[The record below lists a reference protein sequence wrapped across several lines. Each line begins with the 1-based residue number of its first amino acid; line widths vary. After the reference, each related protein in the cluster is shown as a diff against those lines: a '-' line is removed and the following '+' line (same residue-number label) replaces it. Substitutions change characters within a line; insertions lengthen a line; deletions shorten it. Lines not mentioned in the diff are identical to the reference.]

1 MPCVKAIYI
10 VCEGE
15 ECPAIFH
22 SDKIILHIYSL
33 PDNGVL
39 CSFINYK
46 ANTMNRKHFLVI
58 ILFVCAAL
66 GAQAQST
73 ERQYLSGTGLGNT
86 VTWQFRCSDG
96 RNSGRWSKIE
106 VPSQWELQ
114 GFGEYT
120 YGRWYKKPGVK
131 NPSMETGTYKRSF
144 RVPRAWQGQ
153 SVRLWF
159 DGVMTDTEVF
169 VNGRSAGDV
178 HRGGF
183 YRFSYDISELLKYGA
198 SNQIEV
204 HVRKHS
210 DNKSVNAA
218 ERMADWWLFGGIY
231 RPVWLEAKPAVHIE
245 RLAVDARA
253 DGTLTAEVHLQ
264 GATGEESLTAEL
276 APVSSEP
283 TSFSRTGDASPVRI
297 SGNASM
303 QTLSAHWNGVRPWTP
318 EAPNLYRLTVSLL
331 DKDGRVIHSQDTRI
345 GFRTIDFR
353 PRDGL
358 YLNGTKLVM
367 KGINRHTFHPDGGR
381 TTNKELSLQD
391 VRLIKE
397 MNMNAVRSHY
407 PPDDHFLDA
416 CDSLGL
422 LYIDELAGWQNAY
435 DTPTGTKLVREML
448 TRDVNHPCIVIWSN
462 GNEGGWNTALDSLFR
477 TYDPQRRHVIHPW
490 ADFDELDTHHYPAYL
505 TGVARFTNGYKVFM
519 PAEFMHGMYDQ
530 GHGAGLEDFWAR
542 YTAHPLFAGGFMW
555 AYSDEAVRR
564 ADRNGEL
571 DSEDYNAPDGIL
583 GPYREKEGS
592 YYSVREVW
600 SPLHVEPLMITP
612 SFRGDFRVSNRY
624 LFTNLKDC
632 SMRWRVLRCPSPLQ
646 GEEAGEVISVAD
658 GGARAWRCVLDSGM
672 VQLPALSPGET
683 GYAHLSAPALF
694 DGDILELEAYGADGA
709 SICTRTFPIHY
720 AKDYL
725 QREITSTGSS
735 TSCKVEETADL
746 ITLQSPAV
754 TVSFRK
760 ADATISS
767 IIRNADGQ
775 LIPLKDGPLPVG
787 MKMRLTTLAARTEG
801 SDAILCARYLGA
813 ADSIVWRLTPAGLLS
828 MDAVLLNRASGG
840 GGFDDA
846 FTDTEVLNLGLTFS
860 YPEAECTGMRW
871 MGRGPYRVW
880 KNRIPGT
887 NYGIWQKDYNNTIT
901 GENKSGRLVYP
912 EFKGHH
918 AHLYWA
924 TLQSRTA
931 PFTVYAASDGIFFRV
946 FSPEEP
952 TGRQDGANT
961 MPDFPAGDIS
971 FLLDIPGIRCFK
983 PISQHGPQSQPG
995 IIRIKKGDEGLRL
1008 NLMFDFK

>member
-1 MPCVKAIYI
+1 M
-10 VCEGE
+10 
-15 ECPAIFH
+15 
-22 SDKIILHIYSL
+22 S
-33 PDNGVL
+33 
-39 CSFINYK
+39 
-46 ANTMNRKHFLVI
+46 RKHFLI
-58 ILFVCAAL
+58 TILFLLTAWVV
-66 GAQAQST
+66 QAQET

-86 VTWQFRCSDG
+86 MTWQFRVSEG
-96 RNSGRWSKIE
+96 HNSGRWSKIE

-120 YGRWYKKPGVK
+120 YGRWYKKKGVK
-131 NPSMETGTYKRSF
+131 NPSMEEGTYKRSF
-144 RVPRAWQGQ
+144 RVPRNWQGQ
-153 SVRLWF
+153 NVRLWF
-159 DGVMTDTEVF
+159 GGVMTDTEVF
-169 VNGRSAGDV
+169 VNGQSAGPV
-178 HRGGF
+178 HQGGF
-183 YRFSYDISELLKYGA
+183 YRFSYDVTGLLKFG
-198 SNQIEV
+198 SNNQIEV
-204 HVRKHS
+204 RVKKHS

-218 ERMADWWLFGGIY
+218 ERKADWWLFGGIY
-231 RPVWLEAKPAVHIE
+231 RPVWLEAKPATHIE

-253 DGTLTAEVHLQ
+253 DGELKVEVHLQ
-264 GATGEESLTAEL
+264 GTTGEESLSMEVTPISAKDGERRPVKVTKDPVQLLTAH
-276 APVSSEP
+276 
-283 TSFSRTGDASPVRI
+283 FDGI
-297 SGNASM
+297 S
-303 QTLSAHWNGVRPWTP
+303 PWTP
-318 EAPNLYRLTVSLL
+318 EAPVLYRLTVSLL
-331 DKDGRVIHSQDTRI
+331 GKEGNIIHSMDTRI

-381 TTNKELSLQD
+381 TTNKDLSIQD
-391 VRLIKE
+391 VKLIKE

-407 PPDDHFLDA
+407 PPDEHFLDA

-422 LYIDELAGWQNAY
+422 LYIDELAGWQDAY
-435 DTPTGTKLVREML
+435 DTPTGTHLVREML
-448 TRDVNHPCIVIWSN
+448 TRDVNHPCIVLWSN

-477 TYDPQRRHVIHPW
+477 TYDPQKRHVIHPW

-519 PAEFMHGMYDQ
+519 PAEFMHGQYDQ

-564 ADRNGEL
+564 SDRGGAL

-600 SPLHVEPLMITP
+600 SPIHVEPLMITP
-612 SFRGDFRVSNRY
+612 SFRGEFRVSNRF
-624 LFTNLKDC
+624 LFTNLGKC
-632 SMRWRVLRCPSPLQ
+632 SMRWRVLHCASPLQ
-646 GEEAGEVISVAD
+646 GEAVGDRMPVAD
-658 GGARAWRCVLDSGM
+658 GGAQTWRQVVDSGM
-672 VQLPALSPGET
+672 VQLPSLVPGET
-683 GYAHLSAPALF
+683 GFARIIAPKLF
-694 DGDILELEAYGADGA
+694 EGDILELEAYGTDGE

-725 QREITSTGSS
+725 QGELQANAPSAASQTSAAGN
-735 TSCKVEETADL
+735 CRVEETDSL
-746 ITLQSPAV
+746 ITLRSSAV

-760 ADATISS
+760 SDATITSVT
-767 IIRNADGQ
+767 RNADSQ
-775 LIPLKDGPLPVG
+775 VIPLKDGPVAVG
-787 MKMRLTTLAARTEG
+787 MKMILSNLSARTENG
-801 SDAILCARYLGA
+801 DAVLCARYRGA

-860 YPEAECTGMRW
+860 YPESECSGMRW

-880 KNRIPGT
+880 KNRIPGA

-901 GENKSGRLVYP
+901 GESTDRLVYP
-912 EFKGHH
+912 EFKGYH
-918 AHLYWA
+918 ANFYWA
-924 TLQSRTA
+924 TLQSPTT
-931 PFTVYAASDGIFFRV
+931 PFTVYAASDGIFLRV
-946 FSPEEP
+946 FTPEEP
-952 TGRQDGANT
+952 HGRQDGINT

-971 FLLDIPGIRCFK
+971 FLLDIPGIRSFK

-1008 NLMFDFK
+1008 NLMFDFR